1 MATSRR
7 TENLTVAEQL
17 MVEAHRFEFY
27 QAVKLIERIIKGAL
41 PEPDEL
47 SEELFEA
54 MTHFWKLAGVTLP
67 MGDSREPGHDRV
79 RFRSTVKMDF
89 PASDVESLLPPTDEQ
104 AQPILEVNFMG
115 LAGAHGPLPP
125 PYTEL
130 IRERLWHGDAT
141 LRDFLDVFNNRLISL
156 LYKARQRQRI
166 GLEVRTPWDSEFA
179 HYLLM
184 LLGLGTSRLQ
194 SRMQIEDHALLFYT
208 GLFVH
213 QARSLSALENLLR
226 DFFQVQVVSEP
237 CLGQWWNLPEEEY
250 THLGISGQNQILG
263 QTALIGTRVWTQQ
276 SKFALHLGPMG
287 LVKFLD
293 FLPIG
298 WGFIPLCELTHLWVS
313 PELDF
318 EITLTLKAEEV
329 PFTYLSTQKGG
340 RLGWTSWLKVNEFKK
355 DAQIRL
361 LPHLVIGKK
370 EKYSSSLLGLLPED
384 ELRVV
389 LSQMT
394 VRNLPRHTIVV
405 KQDAIGDS
413 LFLIQSGS
421 VQVLREEPDG
431 SQRVLGNLKEGDF
444 FGEMALLTGR
454 PRSAT
459 VVTTT
464 DCKILEL
471 SKRQLTELMQKYP
484 RIEQMLQTYYK
495 RRVAK

>member
-7 TENLTVAEQL
+7 TENLTLAEQL
-17 MVEAHRFEFY
+17 LTETYRFEFY
-27 QAVKLIERIIKGAL
+27 QGVKLIEQIINGPL
-41 PEPDEL
+41 PESDEL
-47 SEELFEA
+47 SEELFE
-54 MTHFWKLAGVTLP
+54 TIKCFRKLAGITLP
-67 MGDSREPGHDRV
+67 MGDSREPSHDRV
-79 RFRSTVKMDF
+79 HFRSAVKMDF
-89 PASDVESLLPPTDEQ
+89 PASDVEALFPPTVVQ
-104 AQPILEVNFMG
+104 QQPILEVNFMG

-130 IRERLWHGDAT
+130 IRERVWHGDTT

-166 GLEVRTPWDSEFA
+166 GLEVRMPWDSEFA
-179 HYLLM
+179 RHLLM

-226 DFFQVQVVSEP
+226 DFFQIQVVSEP

-263 QTALIGTRVWTQQ
+263 QTALIGTRVWAQQ
-276 SKFALHLGPMG
+276 SKFALHLGPIG
-287 LVKFLD
+287 LVQFLD

-298 WGFIPLCELTHLWVS
+298 WGFMPLCELTHLWVG

-318 EITLTLKAEEV
+318 EITLTLKAKEIPE
-329 PFTYLSTQKGG
+329 TYLSTQKGG
-340 RLGWTSWLKVNEFKK
+340 RLGWTSWLKVKEFKK

-370 EKYSSSLLGLLPED
+370 EKYSFSLLGLLPED

-389 LSQMT
+389 LNQMT
-394 VRNLPRHTIVV
+394 VHDLPRHTIVV
-405 KQDAIGDS
+405 KQETMGDS
-413 LFLIQSGS
+413 LFLIQNGS
-421 VQVLREEPDG
+421 VQVLREEQDG
-431 SQRVLGNLKEGDF
+431 SQRILGNLKEGDF

-471 SKRQLTELMQKYP
+471 SKRQLTDLMQKYP

-495 RRVAK
+495 RRVSQ